1 MNWNYSKDENV
12 KNYQP
17 LHPWHSD
24 LYFYFLPYNSRMN
37 TSGSELQLNLG
48 NFESIGADVVISPFV
63 EIRYPQLVSIGDHVA
78 IDFGFVLT
86 TAAKIG
92 NYIHIGPHVS
102 VIGGKGARLILGDFC
117 SLAAGVRIICRGDE
131 HLGAGIVGAL
141 VPPPYKDRQIGEQIE
156 IPRFAALGTNSVVMP
171 GVIIG
176 EGAVVGANSLLK
188 MDAEP
193 WTIYAGSPAKPIG
206 LRPKEKILEFAK
218 EMSK

>member
-1 MNWNYSKDENV
+1 MNSNGLGS
-12 KNYQP
+12 P
-17 LHPWHSD
+17 LD
-24 LYFYFLPYNSRMN
+24 MAKFK
-37 TSGSELQLNLG
+37 
-48 NFESIGADVVISPFV
+48 SIGEDVVISPFV

-78 IDFGFVLT
+78 IDFGFVLST
-86 TAAKIG
+86 TAKIG

-102 VIGGKGARLILGDFC
+102 VIGGKGARLVLGDFC
-117 SLAAGVRIICRGDE
+117 SIAAGVRIICKGDE

-141 VPPPYKDRQIGEQIE
+141 VPTKYKDRQIGEQIE